1 MLAHLM
7 LSIFDTSQQR
17 MFERVLVIIVGILLI
32 DITSGKVSVADS
44 CQSERTCLRS
54 LDDIREAFLNYRLAK
69 SINWINNRHSIFK
82 FYPEKAK
89 SFTILAIFFHYNTME
104 AVANDSQTHECCDP
118 DPEQHP
124 KQQSRCTVF
133 MRYRTHL
140 FKQWYP
146 PLLKMLAFPF
156 ALNEIFKAKSCK
168 DNIFYET
175 LEKYKVQKYCWN
187 MPPFCTENES
197 YGDGP
202 VRLLREFTK
211 EVS

>member
-1 MLAHLM
+1 MLARWM
-7 LSIFDTSQQR
+7 LSSIFDTSQQR
-17 MFERVLVIIVGILLI
+17 MFKRVLVIIVGILLI
-32 DITSGKVSVADS
+32 DTSSGKVSIADS

-54 LDDIREAFLNYRLAK
+54 LDDIREAFLNYRWAK
-69 SINWINNRHSIFK
+69 PLREHSIFK

-89 SFTILAIFFHYNTME
+89 SYTILAIFFHYNTME
-104 AVANDSQTHECCDP
+104 AVANDSQTHKCC

-124 KQQSRCTVF
+124 ECIVF

-156 ALNEIFKAKSCK
+156 ELNAIFKAMSSSNKENK
-168 DNIFYET
+168 YQKT
-175 LEKYKVQKYCWN
+175 LKNDGLQKYCWN
-187 MPPFCTENES
+187 MPPFCNEEEL
-197 YGDGP
+197 YNDA
-202 VRLLREFTK
+202 VHLLKEFTK